1 MSKGNNDMIKTIK
14 KAQQKGVKLKT
25 LFDAMSLYE
34 QSKALR
40 DKADLLFNDSGIEA
54 YMSLQDQKVAHVFMY
69 KNRSLE
75 LMNTQQIR
83 FDQKQLEK
91 DNPTLFAKYKTKI
104 VLQLRKKF
112 I

>member
-1 MSKGNNDMIKTIK
+1 MSKGNKMIKTLK
-14 KAQQKGVKLKT
+14 KAKEKGVELKT
-25 LFDAMSLYE
+25 LFDAMALYE
-34 QSKALR
+34 KSKELKDQAEMLF
-40 DKADLLFNDSGIEA
+40 KASGVEA

-83 FDQKQLEK
+83 FDQKQLEQ
-91 DNPTLFAKYKTKI
+91 DNPTLFAKYKSK
-104 VLQLRKKF
+104 VVNQLRKKF

>member
-14 KAQQKGVKLKT
+14 KAQQKGIQLKT
-25 LFDAMSLYE
+25 LFDAMALYE
-34 QSKALR
+34 KSKELKDQAEMLF
-40 DKADLLFNDSGIEA
+40 KASGVEA

-75 LMNTQQIR
+75 LMNTHQVR
-83 FDQKQLEK
+83 FDQKQLEQ

-104 VLQLRKKF
+104 VAQLRKKF